1 MNFDPFDINRKLFS
15 EWEKKLAEFM
25 DKRMRD
31 PDFMNLVGKGI
42 STSMDAK
49 SAFDQRMEEW
59 FKTLNL
65 PTKHDL
71 EKVWTTLNTLETR
84 VIDIEDRLDALE
96 HAAPRASATPL
107 LSDATVPV
115 AAKAPKGK
123 KATR

>member
-31 PDFMNLVGKGI
+31 PDFMSLVGKGI

-49 SAFDQRMEEW
+49 SAFDARMDEW
-59 FKTLNL
+59 FKSLNL
-65 PTKHDL
+65 PTRHDL
-71 EKVWTTLNTLETR
+71 EKVWTTLNMLETR

-96 HAAPRASATPL
+96 AKGQPAPTAL
-107 LSDATVPV
+107 LAE
-115 AAKAPKGK
+115 APKAK
-123 KATR
+123 KKKVSK